1 MSKFPFGQKLG
12 QISIGGDKARS
23 STASATTTGLST
35 NALAEAIARKYVRS
49 VIPISGNP
57 DQPMNPP
64 NTVVQNV
71 TSKTASNVMDNEN
84 IIQLLPEMELA
95 IQILVSS
102 ILSPNNMM
110 TCELNYVCD
119 ADDLGDL
126 RAGLV
131 DIMKNFFTDTYKIN
145 SILPTILEDVLF
157 KKGSY
162 PISVIPETA
171 IDEVINGRQKPSLEA
186 IQKEFDGQNRPVS
199 YGILGN
205 SDAVAK
211 SFYGFGL
218 ESIGTTFDS
227 YDPTTRV
234 GTGSINI
241 TDNINVLKFPLVH
254 DRLLQS
260 RLQNAYNRR
269 DIALEQR
276 PSESRPR
283 VLTPDNTALERD
295 VLSQRR
301 HTGYMPVVPVRTL
314 DDISRPTLGHPLVL
328 QLPAESVIPVH
339 VPSEPRHHIGYF
351 IALDRHGN
359 PIRANASADYYA
371 DMAYNSEAFKEMSTQ
386 LLAQT
391 RRNTEGRRDNNQML
405 LDETVAMYAEVVE
418 RDIRARLSNGIYG
431 DNVEVS
437 KPTEIYRTMLARA
450 CSNMQ
455 TQLLFVP
462 SNLMTYIA
470 FDYNYYGCGK
480 SLLESTKVLS
490 SIRAMMLFANTY
502 AAIKN
507 STNHVNVT
515 IDLDPKDP
523 DPTKAVEIMTHTFAR
538 ARQSAYPIG
547 ASNPLDIINYLQAAG
562 IHFNVQGHPMYPQ
575 TKMSVE
581 DRQTSRAEINTELD
595 ESLKKRHLAAI
606 GLAPESVDLSMN
618 VDFAQS
624 IVNSNV
630 LLAKR
635 ALNYQK
641 MLTKD
646 ISDFIGKFTTN
657 SQYLMDA
664 LRTYVESNRKLLDGT
679 RGETLETDVIV
690 RYFLAKFR
698 ATLPE
703 PDMTKLE
710 NQKTA
715 FELYTETLEL
725 ILPAFVSSEMFD
737 SSIFGEL
744 SGSIDTMITIIKSYY
759 QRRWLQNN
767 DVLPELFEITETDKH
782 GNPIMDMLKLHET
795 HMDSVSK
802 SLITFMQK
810 ALPHLA
816 KNDKAITALRDA
828 NGAEEPT
835 ATDTSTTDDSGGDGG
850 DGGGADDDFALDD
863 AAAIDE
869 TGEPND
875 GTAEPEAEGEDKD
888 ADNEEPSAEEPAKE
902 EPKDDGEAE

>member
-1 MSKFPFGQKLG
+1 MNKYPFGQKLG
-12 QISIGGDKARS
+12 Q
-23 STASATTTGLST
+23 LSPNKESPKKSMQSRPT
-35 NALAEAIARKYVRS
+35 LSPNKLAEAVANKYVRS
-49 VIPISGNP
+49 IIPVSGEP
-57 DQPMNPP
+57 DKPMTPP
-64 NTVVQNV
+64 NAVVQNV
-71 TSKTASNVMDNEN
+71 ANRTASNVMDNEN

-95 IQILVSS
+95 MQILISS

-126 RAGLV
+126 RAGLIE
-131 DIMKNFFTDTYKIN
+131 IMKNFFTDTYKIN

-162 PISVIPETA
+162 PLATIPETA
-171 IDEVINGRQKPSLEA
+171 IDEIINGHKKPSLEN
-186 IQKEFDGQNRPVS
+186 IKIEFDSKNNPRS

-205 SDAVAK
+205 SAK
-211 SFYGFGL
+211 GRESLYGFGL
-218 ESIGTTFDS
+218 ESLADALNN
-227 YDPTTRV
+227 YDPETKV
-234 GTGSINI
+234 GNSTILI
-241 TDNINVLKFPLVH
+241 TDNINLLKFPMVHSRLVEE
-254 DRLLQS
+254 
-260 RLQNAYNRR
+260 RLQNAYDKRE
-269 DIALEQR
+269 ISLEQR
-276 PSESRPR
+276 KVDKQPR
-283 VLTPDNTALERD
+283 VMTPVNTLLDRD
-295 VLSQRR
+295 IINQRR
-301 HTGYMPVVPVRTL
+301 HTGYMPVVPVKSLEDLERETV
-314 DDISRPTLGHPLVL
+314 GHPLVL
-328 QLPAESVIPVH
+328 QLPPESVIPVH

-371 DMAYNSEAFKEMSTQ
+371 DLAYNSEAFKEMSTQ

-391 RRNTEGRRDNNQML
+391 RRNSEGRKDNHQML
-405 LDETVAMYAEVVE
+405 LDETIAMYAEVVE
-418 RDIRARLSNGIYG
+418 RDVRMRLSNGIYG
-431 DNVEVS
+431 DNIEIAR
-437 KPTEIYRTMLARA
+437 PTEIYRTMLARA
-450 CSNMQ
+450 CANMQ
-455 TQLLFVP
+455 TQLLFIP
-462 SNLMTYIA
+462 INLMTYIA

-480 SLLESTKVLS
+480 SLLEATKVLS

-502 AAIKN
+502 AAVKN

-523 DPTKAVEIMTHTFAR
+523 DPTKAVELMTHTFAR

-562 IHFNVQGHPMYPQ
+562 IHFNIQGHPMYPQ

-581 DRQTSRAEINTELD
+581 DRQTNRAIIDTELD
-595 ESLKKRHLAAI
+595 ESLKKRHLAAL

-646 ISDFIGKFTTN
+646 VSDFIMKFTAN
-657 SQYLMDA
+657 SEYLMDA
-664 LRTYVESNRKLLDGT
+664 LRKFVDGNRNLVNNTKAGKMET
-679 RGETLETDVIV
+679 ETLV
-690 RYFLAKFR
+690 RYFLSKFR

-710 NQKTA
+710 NQKAA

-725 ILPAFVSSEMFD
+725 VLPAFVSSEMFD

-744 SGSIDTMITIIKSYY
+744 NGNIETLITLIKSYY

-767 DVLPELFEITETDKH
+767 DVLPELFEITESDKD
-782 GNPIMDMLKLHET
+782 GQPVMDMLKLHEG

-802 SLITFMQK
+802 SLLEFMKK
-810 ALPHLA
+810 ALPRLA

-828 NGAEEPT
+828 TGAEEPSG
-835 ATDTSTTDDSGGDGG
+835 DSSSSDDSGNDESGDESGG
-850 DGGGADDDFALDD
+850 EGDDFGLDED
-863 AAAIDE
+863 MGGEGEEPAAEEGEEDTTEEE
-869 TGEPND
+869 TPEE
-875 GTAEPEAEGEDKD
+875 EPEK
-888 ADNEEPSAEEPAKE
+888 EEPAKE
-902 EPKDDGEAE
+902 EEPKDEGVEE